1 MLHSIYLSTG
11 VPKNWSLSFLNRYE
25 YDSYC
30 LKEHFVDQNWVKICE
45 MPLNAQMGQE
55 KPYTAEIL
63 KTNFFGTPFMIVFVY
78 HL

>member
-11 VPKNWSLSFLNRYE
+11 IPKNWSLSFLNRYE

-30 LKEHFVDQNWVKICE
+30 LKEHFLDQNWVKICE
-45 MPLNAQMGQE
+45 MPLHAQMGQE

-63 KTNFFGTPFMIVFVY
+63 KTNFLGHP
-78 HL
+78 L